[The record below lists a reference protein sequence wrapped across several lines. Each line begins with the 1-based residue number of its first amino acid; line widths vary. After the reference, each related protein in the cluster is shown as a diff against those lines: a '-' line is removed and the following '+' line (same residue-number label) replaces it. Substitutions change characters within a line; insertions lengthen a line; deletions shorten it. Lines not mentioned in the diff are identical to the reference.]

1 MICSHHIEFE
11 MFEVLMKQH
20 ESRLEN
26 KGESRQ
32 CSLVPM

>member
-1 MICSHHIEFE
+1 MLCSPHIEFE

-26 KGESRQ
+26 ERESRQ
-32 CSLVPM
+32 CSSVPM